1 MIRVQQ
7 KCLIPAAHIRTDSP
21 LLLIAM
27 ALYWPAF
34 EFTYTLDVTKLLPH
48 MAAIEAS
55 KASSSTSVLPPPWR
69 ERPASGEMDAP
80 LSDPSAQAARIKEI
94 QMRKQELL
102 NTNASRALAWV
113 RQRFAPGSA
122 PLSLDD
128 ILTMHRMIAEE
139 SGIRYAN
146 VGVLRKEGQRVV
158 VGEVGIG
165 YHVGAPA
172 LKLPRLM
179 EDYVQFVN
187 GASLMSMPAAIHAL
201 VGHFFFTTIH
211 PFEDGSGR
219 VSRLVAAAILFQRGY
234 RGHGFYALSSHF
246 YQNEHQYHSLV
257 YQTQQTPVF
266 DLTRFIA
273 FGMEGLALEL
283 RGINSFIKVKLNRT
297 AERTILTPALR
308 KRAEARKRFAV

>member
-1 MIRVQQ
+1 
-7 KCLIPAAHIRTDSP
+7 
-21 LLLIAM
+21 M

-48 MAAIEAS
+48 MAAIETS
-55 KASSSTSVLPPPWR
+55 KAASSTSVLPPPWR
-69 ERPASGEMDAP
+69 EQPASEQRDVP
-80 LSDPSAQAARIKEI
+80 LSGPSTQEARIQQI
-94 QMRKQELL
+94 RMRKQELL
-102 NTNASRALAWV
+102 RNNASRAHAWV
-113 RQRFAPGSA
+113 RQRFVPGSA
-122 PLSLDD
+122 PMSLED

-146 VGVLRKEGQRVV
+146 AGILRKDGQRVV
-158 VGEVGIG
+158 VGEAGIG

-179 EDYVQFVN
+179 DDYVQFVN
-187 GASLMSMPAAIHAL
+187 SASLMSMPAAIHAL
-201 VGHFFFTTIH
+201 VAHFFFTTIH

-219 VSRLVAAAILFQRGY
+219 VSRLVAAGILFRQGY

-246 YQNEHQYHSLV
+246 YENEHQYHSLV

-266 DLTRFIA
+266 DLTRFVA

-283 RGINSFIKVKLNRT
+283 RGINSFIKMKLNRT

-308 KRAEARKRFAV
+308 KRAEARSRLLASQMD